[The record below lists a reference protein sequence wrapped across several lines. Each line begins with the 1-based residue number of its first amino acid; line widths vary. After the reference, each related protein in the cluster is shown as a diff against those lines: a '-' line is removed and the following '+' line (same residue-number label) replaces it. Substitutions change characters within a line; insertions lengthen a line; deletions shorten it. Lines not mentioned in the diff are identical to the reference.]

1 MDMREPLDE
10 AELRELFSMNWKS
23 SFEELFE
30 GENMQLWNEFCM
42 SSEEEQRSMLKKL
55 NPEVKSHSKLSP
67 SDDPKMLFNRLD
79 RRVKTL
85 LKKGVARDFVIE
97 FEMALCKL
105 LHPSKYMDMKDDN
118 KEATLE
124 VHTSSTGASVVLQD
138 SMKRML
144 AHAICLFHS
153 VQSFTR
159 DSKET
164 KGEKRLIMSWNREE
178 FASSVH
184 PRQLLHEYLEEIG

>member
-85 LKKGVARDFVIE
+85 LKVDVARWV
-97 FEMALCKL
+97 
-105 LHPSKYMDMKDDN
+105 
-118 KEATLE
+118 
-124 VHTSSTGASVVLQD
+124 
-138 SMKRML
+138 
-144 AHAICLFHS
+144 
-153 VQSFTR
+153 
-159 DSKET
+159 
-164 KGEKRLIMSWNREE
+164 
-178 FASSVH
+178 
-184 PRQLLHEYLEEIG
+184 